1 MWCKLG
7 CNMGCNMGCKK
18 KQYEQEPRDVEQWKT
33 GGGGGAELDL
43 PGGTRL
49 QFGGGGFFDGND

>member
-1 MWCKLG
+1 MC
-7 CNMGCNMGCKK
+7 CNMCCKK